1 MRYDMGMPGMT
12 NEAVAA
18 YAAADVKEES
28 NKQAVSKMTV
38 AEFRNEINHVT
49 GYYDQWNAHDFF
61 LDKSISHE
69 TKLEV
74 LFGKTIA
81 NVITT
86 FGVGEVI
93 SLIQKITNKV
103 K

>member
-1 MRYDMGMPGMT
+1 MGMPGMT

-81 NVITT
+81 NVIAA

-93 SLIQKITNKV
+93 ALIQKITDKV

>member
-1 MRYDMGMPGMT
+1 MT

-18 YAAADVKEES
+18 YAAIDVKEES
-28 NKQAVSKMTV
+28 NKQTVSKITV
-38 AEFRNEINHVT
+38 AEFRNKINHVT
-49 GYYDQWNAHDFF
+49 GYYDKWNACDFF

-93 SLIQKITNKV
+93 AFIQKITNKV
-103 K
+103 N